1 MVYTKNVTA
10 SVTKLGKSNMI
21 KSFRHKGLKQLFE
34 NGETKGIN
42 TNHAEKASR
51 ILLNIDK
58 AKEIRELNKP
68 AYGLLP
74 LKGKMKDLW
83 AVDVSGNYR
92 ITFKFEN
99 GDAYILDYQDYH

>member
-1 MVYTKNVTA
+1 
-10 SVTKLGKSNMI
+10 MI

-34 NGETKGIN
+34 NGEIKGIN
-42 TNHAEKASR
+42 PNHAEKARR
-51 ILLNIDK
+51 ILFTIDK

-68 AYGLLP
+68 SYRLHP

-83 AVDVSGNYR
+83 AVDVSENYR